1 MLIWAL
7 ILAVIIYAAIKIMKA
22 ASVNRFGTAADRID
36 SLQILKIRY
45 ARGEISEGEFLKMK
59 EMLD

>member
-1 MLIWAL
+1 MLICL
-7 ILAVIIYAAIKIMKA
+7 ILAIVIYAAIKIVGA
-22 ASVNRFGTAADRID
+22 ASVDRFGTAADRMD

-59 EMLD
+59 DTLD